1 MAANNVF
8 EGRAPLKYER
18 LDFYERYCGYFDGL
32 EEGFLGFLMGVDF
45 VFEVLDEY
53 GPIPWLRRAIIG
65 RIREGARRLRA
76 RCYNDW
82 QRRIVR
88 EAERYFCDE
97 VERIYGSWLWRVK
110 SALGRVPRAVK
121 RVIGSLRGLREEAR
135 RSYSE
140 AASDIAN
147 LVYLVLGLMGVRPA
161 RRTAIAG
168 AAYKVAYHALTILD
182 SLMWQAPILI
192 IAAGLALYY
201 HLLFSGAVMA

>member
-76 RCYNDW
+76 RCRNDW

-97 VERIYGSWLWRVK
+97 VERIYGSWLWRIK
-110 SALGRVPRAVK
+110 SALPRAIK
-121 RVIGSLRGLREEAR
+121 RVIGLLRGLREEAR

-140 AASDIAN
+140 AAGGIAN

-161 RRTAIAG
+161 RRAAIAG
-168 AAYKVAYHALTILD
+168 AAYRLAYHALTILD